1 MKYLYKFLFLIC
13 PFLIANNSYSQVE
26 PSYPSATIN
35 SEFCVGISMDS
46 PLSEFYTIDISGLS
60 FESELDAVNKF
71 GFICNNLITYV
82 VNYSE
87 NKVILHLH
95 LDRTYEPMNLEWWGD
110 YLDSR
115 CDS

>member
-115 CDS
+115 CNS

>member
-13 PFLIANNSYSQVE
+13 PFLFANNSFSQVD

-35 SEFCVGISMDS
+35 SEFCVSISMDS

-60 FESELDAVNKF
+60 FESETDAINKF
-71 GFICNNLITYV
+71 GFICNNFITYT

-87 NKVILHLH
+87 NKVVLHLH

-110 YLDSR
+110 YLESR
-115 CDS
+115 CAS